1 MKLKFCLIII
11 CLIIFGCKNE
21 EPLITKEGILI
32 YKNGIYYLKVETET
46 PTGIYEIINAD
57 SSFDSSV
64 NCRMKITGKIIIVDN
79 VKKIDW
85 KYLESEIM
93 PIY

>member
-1 MKLKFCLIII
+1 MRLKFCLIII

-21 EPLITKEGILI
+21 EPLTTKEGILI

-57 SSFDSSV
+57 
-64 NCRMKITGKIIIVDN
+64 
-79 VKKIDW
+79 
-85 KYLESEIM
+85 
-93 PIY
+93 

>member
-1 MKLKFCLIII
+1 MKFKFYLIIV

-32 YKNGIYYLKVETET
+32 EKNGIYYLKVETET
-46 PTGIYEIINAD
+46 PPEIYKIINAD
-57 SSFDSSV
+57 SSFYSSV
-64 NCRMKITGKIIIVDN
+64 GGRMKITGTIITVDN
-79 VKKIDW
+79 AKKIYG
-85 KYLESEIM
+85 KYIEGEVL